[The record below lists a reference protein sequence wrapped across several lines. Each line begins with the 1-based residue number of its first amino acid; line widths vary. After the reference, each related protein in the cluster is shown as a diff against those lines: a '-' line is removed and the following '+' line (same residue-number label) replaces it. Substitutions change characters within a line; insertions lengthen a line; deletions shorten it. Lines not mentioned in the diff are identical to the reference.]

1 VTVRRLRFRDLV
13 WILPAGALVASLGWP
28 GTEVIALTDNA
39 IAGLAAE
46 QVQRTPGAQSQTG
59 PAQAGRGGNDPR
71 QGPPRQ
77 PFGISFEWWNDEAIK
92 KDVGLTEEKVKKIN
106 DIYQD
111 RMRQMKPSADEWMK
125 QLDLLD
131 RMTAERMADD
141 ATYSIQVNRVES
153 LGMRLRESRTLML
166 YRMYKQLQP
175 DQYQRLRAALERM
188 FDRNG
193 RGRGGFSHT
202 R

>member
-1 VTVRRLRFRDLV
+1 M